1 MVSIP
6 DIKKTISKSYSKS
19 SPEKNGK
26 ELRQIYSFFQMQTLQ
41 SLVVSNPLRKLTK
54 SVNFFFLI
62 HYQKL
67 KIDEAA
73 FLLSDMLS

>member
-1 MVSIP
+1 
-6 DIKKTISKSYSKS
+6 
-19 SPEKNGK
+19 
-26 ELRQIYSFFQMQTLQ
+26 MQTLQ

-54 SVNFFFLI
+54 YVNFFFLI

>member
-6 DIKKTISKSYSKS
+6 DIKKTNSKSYSKS
-19 SPEKNGK
+19 SARKKVKNYVK
-26 ELRQIYSFFQMQTLQ
+26 YILFFQMQTLQ
-41 SLVVSNPLRKLTK
+41 SLVVSNSLRKLTK